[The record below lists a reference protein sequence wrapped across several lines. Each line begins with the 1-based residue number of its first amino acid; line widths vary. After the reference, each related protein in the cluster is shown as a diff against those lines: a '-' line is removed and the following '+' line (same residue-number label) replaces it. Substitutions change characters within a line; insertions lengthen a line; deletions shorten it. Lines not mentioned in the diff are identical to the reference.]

1 MQTVTQAT
9 QIRGDDEE
17 EDQEG
22 AASTSGRE
30 NVEPHTF
37 LQLLGTAQV
46 SRPLLCLGDQCSM
59 RHVMRSEQF
68 G

>member
-1 MQTVTQAT
+1 MHPVAQAT
-9 QIRGDDEE
+9 QIRGEDEE

-46 SRPLLCLGDQCSM
+46 SLPTPLFRGSVQ
-59 RHVMRSEQF
+59 HVSCHALRTIC
-68 G
+68 